1 MFYHLVWIG
10 YDLTHFHGLSSLF
23 WIAMGVW
30 AIIRIRRWHHH
41 RSYRKR
47 GSDE

>member
-1 MFYHLVWIG
+1 MLYHLVYLG

-23 WIAMGVW
+23 WIGMGVW
-30 AIIRIRRWHHH
+30 AIWRSVRWH
-41 RSYRKR
+41 RRRAYRKR